1 MRSLFHL
8 LALLKPYW
16 LWVLAGIL
24 LSLVTMVANIALMA
38 TSGWFITAMG
48 LAGVAGAGMNYFSP
62 AALIRAC
69 AILRTGGRYLERL
82 VTHEATFR
90 LLAALRRW
98 FYDHLEPLAPGGLE
112 AYHSG
117 DLVARLQGDID
128 RLQGVITRVVT
139 PILAGGLAAAICLV
153 FVARYDLRLALVL
166 AVLLALAGLGLP
178 LLVWI
183 LGREPGRAAV
193 ESAAALRVQAIDHV
207 QGMAEL
213 LAFSADENHRSH
225 FLAENRRWTK
235 AKTATASLTYLG
247 QAGSGLLANLALWSA
262 LVLTLPLTMGGG
274 AGGGAAG
281 GILARPDVVML
292 ALLAMALFETV
303 APLPAAVLGLTDLVT
318 SARRLFAIAD
328 LRSDSARREGLDAP
342 TPDRCPLVLERV
354 RFTYNSGPPILED
367 FSLTLEPGERLALVG
382 SSGSGKS
389 TLVALLVGLCMPTA
403 GRIILAGRSARDW
416 NPEAQRRLFA
426 VAPQDARL
434 FTGSLR
440 ENLTLGHPDAG
451 EEAIARVCRTALLED
466 VLATLPEGLDTP
478 IGAAGATLSGGQAR
492 RVGVARALLKPAP
505 VVLLDEPT
513 EGLDSA
519 MGRELLTRVL
529 ADLEG
534 RSLLVITHDAVD
546 GLEFDRVVEIGGR
559 E

>member
-1 MRSLFHL
+1 MKSLFHL

-16 LWVLAGIL
+16 HWVLAGIL
-24 LSLVTMVANIALMA
+24 LSLVTMLANIALMA

-48 LAGVAGAGMNYFSP
+48 LAGVAGVTMNYFTP

-117 DLVARLQGDID
+117 DLAARLQGDID
-128 RLQGVITRVVT
+128 RLQGIITRVIT
-139 PILAGGLAAAICLV
+139 PIIAGGLAAALCLV

-178 LLVWI
+178 LLVWT
-183 LGREPGRAAV
+183 LGRKPGREAV
-193 ESAAALRVQAIDHV
+193 ESAAVLRVQAVDHV

-213 LAFSADENHRSH
+213 LAFSADEDHRAR
-225 FLAENRRWTK
+225 FLEENRRWTR
-235 AKTATASLTYLG
+235 AKTATASLTQVG

-262 LVLTLPLTMGGG
+262 LVLTLPLAVGGG
-274 AGGGAAG
+274 
-281 GILARPDVVML
+281 LARPDVVML

-303 APLPAAVLGLTDLVT
+303 APLPAAFLGLTDLLA
-318 SARRLFAIAD
+318 SAHRLFAI
-328 LRSDSARREGLDAP
+328 SDRAPNPVPRAGEVGP
-342 TPDRCPLVLERV
+342 TPERCSLSLERV
-354 RFTYNSGPPILED
+354 TFGYHLRQPVLED
-367 FSLTLEPGERLALVG
+367 FSLTLAPGERVALVG
-382 SSGSGKS
+382 PSGAGKS
-389 TLVALLVGLCMPTA
+389 TVVALLTGLRMPTA
-403 GRIILAGRSARDW
+403 GRIILAGQSAREWD
-416 NPEAQRRLFA
+416 PEARRRLFA

-440 ENLTLGHPDAG
+440 ENLTLGDPMAG
-451 EEAIARVCRTALLED
+451 EEAIARACRTTLLEE
-466 VLATLPEGLDTP
+466 VLAALPEGLETP
-478 IGAAGATLSGGQAR
+478 VGAAGATLSGGQAR
-492 RVGVARALLKPAP
+492 RIGVARALLKPTP
-505 VVLLDEPT
+505 VVILDEPT
-513 EGLDSA
+513 EGLDPA
-519 MGRELLTRVL
+519 MGRDLLIRVL
-529 ADLEG
+529 ADLGG

-546 GLEFDRVVEIGGR
+546 GLDFDRVITVG
-559 E
+559 